1 VGASHELPLPQP
13 ATDPVQQPLNI
24 GESGSASAG
33 SGTRGAGFAQEF
45 LDESDEFTE
54 DKARRSPD
62 AVSSED
68 KMWGVVRL
76 AAVFSCVAAEIGWIK
91 QVRKWNLEQ
100 FLDLARLSTHVGAM
114 LRDGDPGIDAKTTPF
129 NVDGRKL
136 TQDARLKVNDAQLFP
151 ELANGGF
158 ARSFA
163 RLDRPTGKA
172 DLAPVIRKVTFP
184 QS

>member
-1 VGASHELPLPQP
+1 MNCPYRNLQP
-13 ATDPVQQPLNI
+13 ILCNSLLI
-24 GESGSASAG
+24 WGESEFAGFG

-45 LDESDEFTE
+45 LNESHEFTE
-54 DKARRSPD
+54 DEARRSPD

-76 AAVFSCVAAEIGWIK
+76 AAVFSPVAAKIDRIK
-91 QVRKWNLEQ
+91 QVRKWNFEQ
-100 FLDLARLSTHVGAM
+100 FLDLARLSTHIGAT
-114 LRDGDPGIDAKTTPF
+114 LRNGNPGIDAKTTPF

-136 TQDARLKVNDAQLFP
+136 TEDAWLKVNDAQLFP

-184 QS
+184 HS